1 MAARTEAGTVI
12 SIPLAGASTIG
23 SSDFIRIIAPQS
35 SSLTASSLADGSA
48 RGADDFVEDRKGLAL
63 DLEIEATP
71 AAEVQLIFDDKI
83 GDVIKGRG
91 SASMRMSIARN
102 GRFTMFGTYTVDQG
116 DYLFTVQ
123 NFFQRRFE
131 IERGGTMV
139 WNGDPLDATINM
151 KALYR
156 TRTSLAGLI
165 SPESGFSELASRRVP
180 VECVLLLSDRLMN
193 PTVNFDI
200 QLQNADQDVRE
211 IVNGMLYNQE
221 EKSKQAISLMLL
233 NSFYSEESFFSGETS
248 MDALGST
255 TSEFLSNQLERFLG
269 QFSPN
274 FSLGVSYRY
283 FSQLQTQSLE
293 MDMSQRLF
301 KEAVSLNASFGNR
314 EIVNAS
320 RSLVVDAD
328 IDIRLGSSGKYRLKG
343 FNRSNDL
350 SLFEPEPYYT
360 QGIGFVYRR
369 DFDRISEMIPFRRRL
384 KQKPTTTPPS
394 ATAFST
400 IDADPDKATLL
411 RFVP

>member
-1 MAARTEAGTVI
+1 V
-12 SIPLAGASTIG
+12 S
-23 SSDFIRIIAPQS
+23 
-35 SSLTASSLADGSA
+35 
-48 RGADDFVEDRKGLAL
+48 
-63 DLEIEATP
+63 
-71 AAEVQLIFDDKI
+71 
-83 GDVIKGRG
+83 
-91 SASMRMSIARN
+91 
-102 GRFTMFGTYTVDQG
+102 
-116 DYLFTVQ
+116 
-123 NFFQRRFE
+123 
-131 IERGGTMV
+131 
-139 WNGDPLDATINM
+139 
-151 KALYR
+151 
-156 TRTSLAGLI
+156 
-165 SPESGFSELASRRVP
+165 
-180 VECVLLLSDRLMN
+180 
-193 PTVNFDI
+193 
-200 QLQNADQDVRE
+200 
-211 IVNGMLYNQE
+211 GMLYNQE
-221 EKSKQAISLMLL
+221 EKSEQAISLMLR

-369 DFDRISEMIPFRRRL
+369 DFDRISELIPFRRQPKKEPETAPR
-384 KQKPTTTPPS
+384 TES
-394 ATAFST
+394 ALRTSEEDDDTSF
-400 IDADPDKATLL
+400 L
-411 RFVP
+411 RFAP